1 MCDFENVVAVKA
13 ETLTPLSTQD
23 LQQGVVL
30 QPSPTGQTKEPAFFC
45 VSVMDKEGIDKEEG
59 DEAEGKTVAETCGE
73 EPNQPPSESC
83 LAAPDTV
90 AVEASIQ
97 GETPSPTSV
106 QVAENT
112 ARDLPAAEDELDP
125 DYDPDVDPEG
135 VHAFPCHHCQR
146 CFMTRQ
152 GLERHLHIHTATP
165 CHSHVFKCR
174 YGSKVFGSQFSRRRH
189 ERRHNGEKKRL
200 CSLSVASGKLG
211 LTEADQRRGL
221 GDSEERKGSHICK
234 FCKKAFG
241 THTNLRRHQRRVHE
255 RHLLPKGI
263 CKKGLIQQQSQ
274 AEKLPPADSAQA
286 SPATSPPPCFANE
299 ETEREEEYMVDI
311 SSNISENLSFYIDG
325 KIVSTSAVSNCE
337 VVEVNS
343 GSATIIGLD
352 SLVISPAQISQ
363 ALKLQTTPGAATGQ
377 PEVKRRTATPPL
389 LPQIKTELES
399 EPILTA
405 ASLPDSFSTSF
416 SSSST
421 LVGTI
426 LPQPLDSLAFR
437 KDKTVYLSPKL
448 KQLLQSHDGSKPTFT
463 LISDSHKLGSPLS
476 LTVLPIGSNRFK
488 RRTGPPPNSP
498 QQNSSVSTD
507 VSPQLERHCSS
518 PPLGLTTKGDRGCLH
533 TKALEPVHFTPLEWL
548 ETRTGGDS
556 CNQQPLDLS
565 SAVSK
570 KENSEDL
577 EEAVLDL
584 SMHRKYTETD
594 METAGSTVSPGQL
607 KKSKPNSS
615 ILQKVL
621 RNEYVGVSA
630 AGDEIAN
637 IPSIVTDVAIV
648 TTTSTVPS
656 TPEPL
661 VVELPLPT
669 TTFHSSPPSLTPVT
683 IHPLSPYSPILC
695 SPTPPPPILPFISS
709 PLITVT
715 SANPIPTSSS
725 IQPSF
730 SLLSPEMSISTAG
743 VGIDQALLGENG
755 AIPLLTDWA
764 NAASTCLGIPGIT
777 SETVLESRSQPLIEG
792 QSVAEITQTVPC
804 ANSVIPIA
812 QVQTFTPT
820 VSVNESSI
828 HSYSIIPNA
837 VVIECTVS
845 LESSETFVPVF
856 TSNPVESPYGKMV
869 LDGLEQGQSM
879 PLFQTLEPVITAE
892 QPVKSTA
899 LTLSPTEEVSVTEMS
914 APSHDSAPIKEESRN
929 LEEPLGFSVASST
942 NHCEN
947 LVSTSEDKVVKDE
960 TSQVYPLCNSFVCN
974 VCEKPFQ
981 SIKQLTH
988 HISEH
993 SEDWPF
999 KCEFCVQLFESAKL
1013 FLEHRSSYHGIGN
1026 IYVCS
1031 LCSKEF
1037 AFLCNLQQH
1046 QKDLHPGQ
1054 TCSYTEVEDGKL
1066 RPQNYNSPFVKD
1078 NNVALAVSTP
1088 QEGGRSSRKKAP
1100 KKEEEDN
1107 DDNYDHSTEELYTTI
1122 KIMASEVGK
1131 PKSPDVR
1138 LGKNQHYPSFKP
1150 PPFPYHNR
1158 SPGGSVA
1165 SATNFTTH
1173 NIPQTF
1179 STAIRCTKCGKSFDN
1194 MPELHKHILACAN
1207 ASDKKRYTPKKNPIP
1222 LKQFAK
1228 AQNGVLSPTLAV
1240 NVRHNVSR
1248 KTCQAKRLGFGP
1260 EPPSKLK
1267 LSALSKRK
1275 AQLVQKA
1282 VSQRSKVAMIK
1293 RSSAVV
1299 EDDQDVHVCPHCGRE
1314 FTYRAS
1320 LTKHVALG
1328 CPSKPMSKRSRKRRS
1343 RMPLTQEN
1351 NGNIRRRSD
1360 ALTKHGSDQGPRALG
1375 KTKNLN
1381 PGLTNNGS
1389 LSLKSHMSKVKSL
1402 SSQQFGMKRPALLA
1416 TSTVHPSKK
1425 SKPLAKMNLHP
1436 QQGPPKL
1443 TILSPM
1449 SKCNSSQWE
1458 GMNMQCLVRE
1468 VPPPQ
1473 NFPETKTQPKRDE
1486 RVSARVR
1493 ERVGGPITRS
1503 LQQTGTGAALPD
1515 RGGGS
1520 DPKDTHLDLNTK
1532 K

>member
-1 MCDFENVVAVKA
+1 MSSCRCKVYKNRLEQTVTPEMCDFEN
-13 ETLTPLSTQD
+13 
-23 LQQGVVL
+23 VL

-777 SETVLESRSQPLIEG
+777 SETSPQRRLSLCSPVTLLNPHMEKWSLMAWSKG
-792 QSVAEITQTVPC
+792 NPC
-804 ANSVIPIA
+804 PFFKHWNLSL
-812 QVQTFTPT
+812 QL
-820 VSVNESSI
+820 SS
-828 HSYSIIPNA
+828 P
-837 VVIECTVS
+837 
-845 LESSETFVPVF
+845 
-856 TSNPVESPYGKMV
+856 
-869 LDGLEQGQSM
+869 
-879 PLFQTLEPVITAE
+879 
-892 QPVKSTA
+892 
-899 LTLSPTEEVSVTEMS
+899 
-914 APSHDSAPIKEESRN
+914 N

-1425 SKPLAKMNLHP
+1425 R
-1436 QQGPPKL
+1436 PPKL

-1503 LQQTGTGAALPD
+1503 LQQTGTCPELFYVEPGISCLV
-1515 RGGGS
+1515 
-1520 DPKDTHLDLNTK
+1520 T
-1532 K
+1532 